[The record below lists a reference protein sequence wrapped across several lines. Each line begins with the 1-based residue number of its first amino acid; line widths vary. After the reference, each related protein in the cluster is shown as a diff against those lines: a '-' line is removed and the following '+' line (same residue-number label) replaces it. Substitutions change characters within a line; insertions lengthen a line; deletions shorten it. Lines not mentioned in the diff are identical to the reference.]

1 MRAADEYALVQV
13 ERVLAPM
20 ASKRYDAFGWRVPEV
35 EGFIDG
41 ECSTFMHARTTSG
54 VEFLNRPVYLSMS
67 VRGPLGWKVQV
78 RHKQGEALRNWDKL
92 GPYKLTTL
100 RVGNGGG
107 VVKTREVLVG
117 VDEPAILTLKEGDI
131 VRFGDHTVIDGQR
144 NPFVYVFV
152 RRPRAMTSPIDTGE
166 KVDMKCRFCHD
177 YYVDPYE
184 FQCGHA
190 ACLSC
195 IHKLARER
203 CDRCVVCNRSVKGL
217 VRKSHRK
224 VTVRFDLDKMLQRR
238 AREILTRKI
247 HNRLL
252 AATTVCDEVGSECSA
267 SSSL

>member
-13 ERVLAPM
+13 EQVLAPM
-20 ASKRYDAFGWRVPEV
+20 ASVRYRAFGWEVPDV
-35 EGFIDG
+35 EEFTDG
-41 ECSTFMHARTTSG
+41 ECSTFMHARATSG

-78 RHKQGEALRNWDKL
+78 RHKQGGGSRNWDKL

-107 VVKTREVLVG
+107 VVKTREVIVG
-117 VDEPAILTLKEGDI
+117 VDEPATITLKEGDV
-131 VRFGDHTVIDGQR
+131 VRFGDHTIIDDQR

-152 RRPRAMTSPIDTGE
+152 RRPRVMTPSINDGE
-166 KVDMKCRFCHD
+166 GGVDMKCRVCHD

-195 IHKLARER
+195 VHKLARER
-203 CDRCVVCNRSVKGL
+203 CDRCVVCNRSLKGL
-217 VRKSHRK
+217 VRKSCRK
-224 VTVRFDLDKMLQRR
+224 VTVRFGSDKMLQRR
-238 AREILTRKI
+238 AREILSRQM
-247 HNRLL
+247 HSELL
-252 AATTVCDEVGSECSA
+252 ATRVCGEDKSGCSA
-267 SSSL
+267 SSGL